1 MNENSNSFTLFSII
15 FCFALFAPFSVLNA
29 QSSVQFLPNSDAIQ
43 VLESAQVQA
52 QTQLSSLSINDADYQ
67 QASTELEFE
76 IGVSSKMINAI
87 NASNTN
93 PEAVKAAL
101 VHLLSE
107 LENVTIDPDTYAYRN
122 QALGSSAQE
131 VNVYVLDLLAN

>member
-15 FCFALFAPFSVLNA
+15 FCFSLLAPFSVLNA
-29 QSSVQFLPNSDAIQ
+29 QSSVQFLPVSDAIQ
-43 VLESAQVQA
+43 ILESAQVQA
-52 QTQLSSLSINDADYQ
+52 QAQLTSLSVNDADYQ

-76 IGVSSKMINAI
+76 IGVSSKMITAI

-107 LENVTIDPDTYAYRN
+107 LENATIDPDTYAYRN

-131 VNVYVLDLLAN
+131 VNAYVLDLLAN